1 MSEEL
6 HRAVYLSSATQHF
19 PPEALEELLVGAR
32 EANARDGVSGVLIYH
47 EGSFLQV
54 LEGPKSKVMATLDK
68 IRTDARHAG
77 IIMLENRACLRTTF
91 PDWSMGYLSVS
102 EFSDTQ
108 REGYFELSAAARG
121 AGTLALCRN
130 TPIAVFMDSFL
141 NSFREFEQ
149 A

>member
-6 HRAVYLSSATQHF
+6 HRVVYLSSATQHF

-32 EANARDGVSGVLIYH
+32 EANGAIGVTGVLIYH
-47 EGSFLQV
+47 DGSFLQV
-54 LEGPKSKVMATLDK
+54 LEGPRERVMATVDK
-68 IRTDARHAG
+68 IKADPRHAG
-77 IIMLENRACLRTTF
+77 VIILENRACLRTTF
-91 PDWSMGYLSVS
+91 PDWSMGYLGVD
-102 EFSDTQ
+102 ELTDGQ